1 MRIRG
6 SGIKLFFYL
15 KIIVFADAIYPTDQ
29 FNYWFFYPFML

>member
-6 SGIKLFFYL
+6 IKLYFYF
-15 KIIVFADAIYPTDQ
+15 KIIVFADVIYPTDQ